1 MNTKLTYS
9 IKNDSE
15 SYQYVLNVLE
25 ECGDKATFR
34 VNGVRY
40 QIKDAKPQG
49 KNSTLLFLEL

>member
-1 MNTKLTYS
+1 MSTKLTYS

-15 SYQYVLNVLE
+15 SYQHVLNVLE
-25 ECGDKATFR
+25 EYGDKATFK

-40 QIKDAKPQG
+40 LIKDAKPQG